1 MTPSPWM
8 YCVSIDP
15 LLERV
20 VHDAITLDVLCKYR
34 PSAGEGHA

>member
-15 LLERV
+15 QLERA
-20 VHDAITLDVLCKYR
+20 VHDAITLDVLCEYR
-34 PSAGEGHA
+34 PTAGEGRA

>member
-15 LLERV
+15 LLEREK
-20 VHDAITLDVLCKYR
+20 HDAITLDPLCKYR
-34 PSAGEGHA
+34 PTAGEGGA